1 MTKTISTK
9 KAKNI
14 LESQNLFKCDLTN
27 SKGIELLPYANSKNN
42 AENAVLSAIM
52 DYLARCSLVASSWR
66 NNVGAVKRENRF
78 VRFGKEGQSDIIG
91 FLTDGRFLAIEAKRG
106 SGGKL
111 TQKQLEFLQCVD
123 AAGGVAIIASDVVD
137 VINRL
142 ERERKAKYEQC

>member
-14 LESQNLFKCDLTN
+14 LESQNLFECDLTN

-42 AENAVLSAIM
+42 AENVVLSAIM

-91 FLTDGRFLAIEAKRG
+91 
-106 SGGKL
+106 KL